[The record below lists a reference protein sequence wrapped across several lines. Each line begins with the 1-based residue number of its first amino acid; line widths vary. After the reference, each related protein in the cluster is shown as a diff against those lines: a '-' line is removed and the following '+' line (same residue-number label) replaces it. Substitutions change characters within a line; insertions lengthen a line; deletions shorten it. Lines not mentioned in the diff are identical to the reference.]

1 MKTSKVHEAKSGA
14 SRKGGSTLASAGNTK
29 TVARSLKPSD
39 VVDPIERATVQRHH
53 ERQIQRPN
61 PRVKI
66 AKVDGKICV
75 ASDHPDDA
83 IGNVL
88 LMESLA
94 TTSDDFFGG
103 VLKQLVNAGRP
114 GKDVTAEDVNFSL
127 ALVAGIQPRD
137 EMEAMLAVQMAV
149 IHNATMT
156 AGRRLARVDTIP
168 QQDSASN
175 MFNKLARTFVAQVE
189 ALKRYRS
196 TGEQS
201 IRVQH
206 VTVNDGGQAI
216 VGDVQAGGRGPE
228 DSGEQPHEPCGSI
241 TQSTPMLS
249 HVETL
254 AATMPSAGSERVGR
268 MPLPRRAGRS
278 T

>member
-1 MKTSKVHEAKSGA
+1 MFSSWT
-14 SRKGGSTLASAGNTK
+14 
-29 TVARSLKPSD
+29 
-39 VVDPIERATVQRHH
+39 
-53 ERQIQRPN
+53 
-61 PRVKI
+61 
-66 AKVDGKICV
+66 
-75 ASDHPDDA
+75 
-83 IGNVL
+83 
-88 LMESLA
+88 SLA
-94 TTSDDFFGG
+94 TTSDDFFNG
-103 VLKQLVNAGRP
+103 VITQLVNAGCRR
-114 GKDVTAEDVNFSL
+114 KDVTSDGINFAL
-127 ALVAGIQPRD
+127 ALVTGIQPRD
-137 EMEAMLAVQMAV
+137 ETEALLAAQMAAV
-149 IHNATMT
+149 HNATMT
-156 AGRRLARVDTIP
+156 AARRLSLVETIP

-216 VGDVQAGGRGPE
+216 VGDVQAGGGGPGN
-228 DSGEQPHEPCGSI
+228 SGEQPHEPCGSI

-249 HVETL
+249 HVETV

>member
-1 MKTSKVHEAKSGA
+1 VKGHEAKSRA
-14 SRKGGSTLASAGNTK
+14 SRKGASTLATVDHTK
-29 TVARSLKPSD
+29 TDARSLKLSE
-39 VVDPIERATVQRHH
+39 VVDPSERATVQRHH
-53 ERQIQRPN
+53 ERQNQRPN

-66 AKVDGKICV
+66 AKEDGKICV
-75 ASDHPDDA
+75 ASDHPNEA

-94 TTSDDFFGG
+94 TTSDDFFRG
-103 VLKQLVNAGRP
+103 VLAQLVNAGCP

-156 AGRRLARVDTIP
+156 AGRRLARVTTIP

-175 MFNKLARTFVAQVE
+175 MLNKLARTFTAQIE
-189 ALKRYRS
+189 ALKRNRS

-216 VGDVQAGGRGPE
+216 VGDVRARGGEPGN
-228 DSGEQPHEPCGSI
+228 SGEQPHEPCGSI
-241 TQSTPMLS
+241 AQSTPLLS
-249 HVETL
+249 DVETL
-254 AATMPSAGSERVGR
+254 AATMPGAGSERVDR
-268 MPLPRRAGRS
+268 MPLSRRARRS